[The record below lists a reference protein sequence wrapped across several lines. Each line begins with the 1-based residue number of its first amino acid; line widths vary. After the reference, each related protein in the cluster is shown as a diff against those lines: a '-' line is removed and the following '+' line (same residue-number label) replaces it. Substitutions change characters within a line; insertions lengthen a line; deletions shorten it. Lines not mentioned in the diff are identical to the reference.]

1 MLTHSIIEQGEIF
14 SLHKKILV
22 QEISWS
28 AHPTFKGVYL
38 KHLVKGEDTDGKFS
52 CHLVKVEGGCQIGSH
67 IHEGK
72 WELHEV
78 LEGVGECIMEQN
90 KIAYQVGV
98 TSIIPEGI
106 KHIVTADQELYLL
119 AKFIPALI

>member
-1 MLTHSIIEQGEIF
+1 MITYSMVEQGEIF
-14 SLHKKILV
+14 YQNKKILAK
-22 QEISWS
+22 EIAWS

-52 CHLVKVEGGCQIGSH
+52 CHLVKVEAGCQIGSH

-78 LEGVGECIMEQN
+78 LEGIG
-90 KIAYQVGV
+90 
-98 TSIIPEGI
+98 
-106 KHIVTADQELYLL
+106 
-119 AKFIPALI
+119 